1 MQWLLVPGKPGDLP
15 EVLELSEVQ
24 EPGLTYRPK
33 TGDSAFGQ
41 ILVLLVRQGC
51 VFRAITVGGGCFGV
65 VGDSGVVTVLLGGD
79 VMLGRGVDQILPH
92 PGTRHRLRMRL

>member
-1 MQWLLVPGKPGDLP
+1 
-15 EVLELSEVQ
+15 
-24 EPGLTYRPK
+24 
-33 TGDSAFGQ
+33 
-41 ILVLLVRQGC
+41 

>member
-24 EPGLTYRPK
+24 EPGLTYRPR

-41 ILVLLVRQGC
+41 ILVLLVRL
-51 VFRAITVGGGCFGV
+51 GV
-65 VGDSGVVTVLLGGD
+65 RVSSDHCGRRVLWR
-79 VMLGRGVDQILPH
+79 GR
-92 PGTRHRLRMRL
+92 

>member
-33 TGDSAFGQ
+33 TGIQPSGRFLYCSCA
-41 ILVLLVRQGC
+41 LGC